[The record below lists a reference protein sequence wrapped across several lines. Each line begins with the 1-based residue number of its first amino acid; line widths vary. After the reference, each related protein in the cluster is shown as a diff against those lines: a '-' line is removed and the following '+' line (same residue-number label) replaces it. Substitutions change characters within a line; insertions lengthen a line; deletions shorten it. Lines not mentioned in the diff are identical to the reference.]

1 MTAANPRITAPLQP
15 LAPQLITKSLKR
27 QLFMFALHHRI
38 HTVAVSAR
46 FTVKK
51 ENIFGMI
58 FLLNIGDIF
67 FLNPAVKNHRIVR
80 IFDEN

>member
-15 LAPQLITKSLKR
+15 LALQLITKSLKR
-27 QLFMFALHHRI
+27 QLFVFALHHRI

-58 FLLNIGDIF
+58 FLLNTGDIF
-67 FLNPAVKNHRIVR
+67 FKNPAVKNHRIVR